1 MKILLII
8 ENIGSGGAERQMCG
22 LAASLT
28 QRGYSCR
35 LISYERRQFYES
47 YLQEH
52 GVDYKFVPF
61 LLNKRTRVF
70 RLVSYLWHYKPSV
83 VISFNESVNITTCLA
98 RLFYPCK
105 LIVSERNN
113 QFKLSAADKIRFNLY
128 RLASFIVPNST
139 SQGEFIK
146 SNYKNLISK
155 IYPII
160 NFVDINKFHPKVD
173 WSNNENIKI
182 VTTARYTEQ
191 KNCLLYLEVVKRAK
205 SMNLP
210 IKFEWYG
217 SFTANPEYFKLF
229 IERYNSLNI
238 SDILSVYDQTSDIVE
253 VYKKADVFC
262 LPSLYEGYP
271 NVIIEAMSCK
281 LPIICSNVFENPYII
296 KDGINGFLFDPRNVD
311 DIIRVLVKIT
321 SLSKEER
328 KQIGEL
334 NREQCININ
343 SIDKFTDNWINLIKS

>member
-1 MKILLII
+1 M
-8 ENIGSGGAERQMCG
+8 
-22 LAASLT
+22 
-28 QRGYSCR
+28 
-35 LISYERRQFYES
+35 
-47 YLQEH
+47 
-52 GVDYKFVPF
+52 
-61 LLNKRTRVF
+61 
-70 RLVSYLWHYKPSV
+70 
-83 VISFNESVNITTCLA
+83 
-98 RLFYPCK
+98 
-105 LIVSERNN
+105 
-113 QFKLSAADKIRFNLY
+113 
-128 RLASFIVPNST
+128 ASFIVPNST

-191 KNCLLYLEVVKRAK
+191 KNCLLYLEDVKRAK